1 MSDLNDL
8 IARSS
13 VIAFNSG
20 LQAGINQERKRIL
33 GLIDHFEEGDGNPYN
48 EKLIVSTEILK
59 EVIENE
65 ETR

>member
-20 LQAGINQERKRIL
+20 LRAGIHQERKRIL
-33 GLIDHFEEGDGNPYN
+33 ALIEHREESDEYN
-48 EKLIVSTEILK
+48 FNRNIVNTDILR
-59 EVIENE
+59 EVINE
-65 ETR
+65 EDN

>member
-20 LQAGINQERKRIL
+20 LRAGINQERKRIL
-33 GLIDHFEEGDGNPYN
+33 ALIEHHEEGDEYN
-48 EKLIVSTEILK
+48 FNRNIANTDVLK
-59 EVIENE
+59 EVINE
-65 ETR
+65 EDN